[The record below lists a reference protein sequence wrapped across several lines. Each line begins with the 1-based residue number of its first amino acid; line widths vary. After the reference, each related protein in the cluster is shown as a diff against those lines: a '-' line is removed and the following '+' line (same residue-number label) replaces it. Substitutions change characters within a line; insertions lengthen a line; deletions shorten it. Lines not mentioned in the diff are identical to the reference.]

1 MATNYEILMSLTRKQ
16 MNAFINSLVNKEV
29 SRYIDW
35 GAWLGSED
43 PQPPYIGEAA
53 FLKENDGETA
63 CYLLEEKEE
72 NGQRTRTVFIPSDKG
87 TIINKTVEAHFVRKQ
102 SEPIYPAPPLP
113 ELSEE
118 EVNAVA
124 DESDFVLESLLS
136 EAQEEAD
143 ALDDIINASMDTS
156 LEDLK
161 PQPLESEPET
171 EPEPVLSE
179 PQPAVTEPEV
189 TEPEPEESQPEPEPV
204 VTEPEVTEPETEVT
218 APEPEPEPEPE
229 EPEEDD
235 ITFGE
240 ISFEEEPAEPEQPQE
255 EKELPLIEED
265 DQILTPEP
273 EEENDLPDLPSSYSN
288 PGFSDLRLQKQ
299 LHELLFDDEE
309 DEIKAEPA
317 ADDLDDLDLSLLGQI
332 ENEVLAADRAESEA
346 TSSMNFDDL
355 ISENL
360 DDAQEKAEAPAQQEP
375 EEEDEVVDF
384 FEARD
389 KEAAKNPDYYSRGRI
404 ELLKESL
411 FDDEEEPPLNTGDL
425 VFQETT
431 AIEIDPNKNKLPEAA
446 DLDEG
451 IAFAEVQIP
460 EEMIE
465 TAEKAES
472 TSSLELEEDEDA
484 DAFFERVSRLAE
496 GGKEDDETTELD
508 LEEIKRQSSLLAK
521 DEPSEKEDRDKSPE
535 EAERDFRSDTLAQL
549 LIDKKKLSMLYD
561 PNDPEDQELPTI
573 AFSALNSEEE
583 QMF

>member
-72 NGQRTRTVFIPSDKG
+72 NGLRTRTVFIPSDKG

-171 EPEPVLSE
+171 EPEPVQPDE
-179 PQPAVTEPEV
+179 QPAVTEEEV
-189 TEPEPEESQPEPEPV
+189 TEPEPEE
-204 VTEPEVTEPETEVT
+204 
-218 APEPEPEPEPE
+218 PEPEPEPEITEP
-229 EPEEDD
+229 EPEESEPEPEVEPAEEAEEEL
-235 ITFGE
+235 TFADVPYDEE
-240 ISFEEEPAEPEQPQE
+240 IEEPAQPEKQE
-255 EKELPLIEED
+255 ELPLIEED
-265 DQILTPEP
+265 DQILTPDA
-273 EEENDLPDLPSSYSN
+273 EEDELPDLPSSYSN

-317 ADDLDDLDLSLLGQI
+317 ADDLDDLDLSLLEQL

-360 DDAQEKAEAPAQQEP
+360 NDAQEKAEAPVQQKP

-496 GGKEDDETTELD
+496 SGKDDDETSELD

-521 DEPSEKEDRDKSPE
+521 DGTSGKEDEDKSPE

>member
-161 PQPLESEPET
+161 PQPLQSEPEPETAETTEPAVIESEPEIT
-171 EPEPVLSE
+171 EPEP
-179 PQPAVTEPEV
+179 QII
-189 TEPEPEESQPEPEPV
+189 EPEP
-204 VTEPEVTEPETEVT
+204 EPEVTEPETEVT

-255 EKELPLIEED
+255 QEELPLIEED

-273 EEENDLPDLPSSYSN
+273 EEEDELPDLPSSYSN

-451 IAFAEVQIP
+451 IAFAEVKIP

>member
-1 MATNYEILMSLTRKQ
+1 
-16 MNAFINSLVNKEV
+16 
-29 SRYIDW
+29 
-35 GAWLGSED
+35 
-43 PQPPYIGEAA
+43 
-53 FLKENDGETA
+53 
-63 CYLLEEKEE
+63 
-72 NGQRTRTVFIPSDKG
+72 
-87 TIINKTVEAHFVRKQ
+87 
-102 SEPIYPAPPLP
+102 
-113 ELSEE
+113 
-118 EVNAVA
+118 
-124 DESDFVLESLLS
+124 
-136 EAQEEAD
+136 
-143 ALDDIINASMDTS
+143 
-156 LEDLK
+156 
-161 PQPLESEPET
+161 
-171 EPEPVLSE
+171 
-179 PQPAVTEPEV
+179 
-189 TEPEPEESQPEPEPV
+189 
-204 VTEPEVTEPETEVT
+204 
-218 APEPEPEPEPE
+218 
-229 EPEEDD
+229 
-235 ITFGE
+235 
-240 ISFEEEPAEPEQPQE
+240 
-255 EKELPLIEED
+255 
-265 DQILTPEP
+265 
-273 EEENDLPDLPSSYSN
+273 
-288 PGFSDLRLQKQ
+288 
-299 LHELLFDDEE
+299 
-309 DEIKAEPA
+309 
-317 ADDLDDLDLSLLGQI
+317 
-332 ENEVLAADRAESEA
+332 
-346 TSSMNFDDL
+346 MNFDDL

-360 DDAQEKAEAPAQQEP
+360 NDAQEKTEAPAQQEP
-375 EEEDEVVDF
+375 QEEDEVVDF

-496 GGKEDDETTELD
+496 SGKDDDETSELD

-521 DEPSEKEDRDKSPE
+521 DGSSGKEDEDKSPE